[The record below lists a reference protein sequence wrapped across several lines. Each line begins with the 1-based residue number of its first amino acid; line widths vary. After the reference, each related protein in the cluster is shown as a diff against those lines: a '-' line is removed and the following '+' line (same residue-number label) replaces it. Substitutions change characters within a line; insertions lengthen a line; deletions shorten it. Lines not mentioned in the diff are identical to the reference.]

1 MYRRLSKLLETKKLN
16 MTIIIRLL
24 SKFVLILV
32 FLMFS
37 PSSKFHVIIYGSSV
51 ISNFLIPGLTGN
63 KENETYT
70 LNFNILRLNRAGA
83 RLQVS
88 INRSFTLI
96 DKYIGIYDRKSLR
109 GKLSINTPKITNN
122 SNIDGR

>member
-63 KENETYT
+63 KENETYPEFQYFET
-70 LNFNILRLNRAGA
+70 E
-83 RLQVS
+83 S
-88 INRSFTLI
+88 SRSTI
-96 DKYIGIYDRKSLR
+96 TSVHKSLFH
-109 GKLSINTPKITNN
+109 L
-122 SNIDGR
+122 D